1 METSERWE
9 KAVQEHGAVL
19 AGSKKVKEGGL

>member
-9 KAVQEHGAVL
+9 KAVQEHGALL